1 MLSRR
6 NFQLFSTWTLYV
18 LLVCYSVSMEIE
30 IKTFS
35 TWCNEHFVLYMN
47 GNYAGSFDSH
57 AEATAYGL
65 KLFAS
70 IPLLENK

>member
-1 MLSRR
+1 MK
-6 NFQLFSTWTLYV
+6 
-18 LLVCYSVSMEIE
+18 IE

-47 GNYAGSFDSH
+47 GNYAGSFGTH
-57 AEATAYGL
+57 EEASAYGL